1 MGGMARRTERTEDRN
16 MPGPVSDSY
25 DPEWGTAAN
34 GDKIREALGAV
45 YHRVSLVLGNQE
57 PLWIVRLVQ
66 KELPR
71 EITATMTER
80 EWRIVRFALER
91 AKDSI

>member
-1 MGGMARRTERTEDRN
+1 

-34 GDKIREALGAV
+34 AEPIIDALEVMYDRVAGILAFSEPMDIRKLANLSGDSDLA
-45 YHRVSLVLGNQE
+45 E
-57 PLWIVRLVQ
+57 PI
-66 KELPR
+66 P
-71 EITATMTER
+71 ATLTEW
-80 EWRIVRFALER
+80 EWRIIRFALER